1 MLLKKLSTVR
11 VLLCLPATASI
22 IILCSCPL
30 SRRECTSHKSGTI
43 FATTASIA
51 GNRIVGVLT
60 KPDFCD
66 KLWNCNPNP
75 SSYSKHHFSRDS
87 SCTSRKSGTVL
98 AIVASIVGYKFLGV
112 LTKPDFCANSWN
124 SVGKT
129 SFFHI

>member
-66 KLWNCNPNP
+66 N
-75 SSYSKHHFSRDS
+75 Y
-87 SCTSRKSGTVL
+87 GI
-98 AIVASIVGYKFLGV
+98 AIQIQVHIQNIIFLKIAVVQVEKVAQF
-112 LTKPDFCANSWN
+112 
-124 SVGKT
+124 
-129 SFFHI
+129 